1 MSDLRPGRAIGPWL
15 VEERIGA
22 GGQATVHRARH
33 RADGRI
39 AALKVVRADAWAEP
53 GFRGRFRRELD
64 ALLALEGPHIVPILD
79 AGEAGGTAYL
89 AMPLAREGTLADRLA
104 AGPLALDE
112 AVRILEGVAAALD
125 AAHGQGRLH
134 RDVKPGNVLLD
145 TGGAV
150 WLSDFG
156 IVRGTVTSTTG
167 IDGRLIGTPGFVA
180 PEAIA
185 GRRPGPEADRYA
197 LAVMAFEALTG
208 RPPFRAANVAALL
221 HAHLH
226 GRPPRASA
234 VRPGLPREVDAV
246 LARGLAKDPADRHRS
261 AGAFAAALAR
271 AAAPGDP
278 RLAPTLL
285 FPAVR
290 RRRLAPLAAAAA
302 LAVTGVGAAAALTIG
317 GLGDGPAGPTEPA
330 AVAVAPRP
338 TVPGPDGRAVPAAA
352 VDASFVPGLAPG
364 RHAVGALVGEAQVTA
379 LDGRPEPAIAAVAAA
394 LEADGYLVA
403 PVAGADGRSVRL
415 VARRP
420 FDMSG
425 GSDQWALLIEDG
437 PDGPRALIVSGGGGA
452 PARYARELS
461 AARPAGVL
469 PI

>member
-1 MSDLRPGRAIGPWL
+1 VTHPRPGRAVGPWL
-15 VEERIGA
+15 VEEQIGA
-22 GGQATVHRARH
+22 GGQATVHRARN
-33 RADGRI
+33 RVSGQV
-39 AALKVVRADAWAEP
+39 AALKVVRPGAWAEP
-53 GFRGRFRRELD
+53 GFRERFRRERE

-89 AMPLAREGTLADRLA
+89 AMPLAREGTLADRIRG
-104 AGPLALDE
+104 GPVPLE
-112 AVRILEGVAAALD
+112 EVVRIVEGVAAALD
-125 AAHGQGRLH
+125 AAHLRGRLH

-145 TGGAV
+145 RGGVV

-156 IVRGTVTSTTG
+156 IARSAVTSTTG
-167 IDGRLIGTPGFVA
+167 IEGRLIGTPGFVA

-185 GRRPGPEADRYA
+185 GRRPSPAADRYA
-197 LAVMAFEALTG
+197 LAAMAFEALTG

-226 GRPPRASA
+226 RRPPRASEL
-234 VRPGLPREVDAV
+234 VPGLPREVDAV
-246 LARGLAKDPADRHRS
+246 LARGLAKDPDDRHRT

-290 RRRLAPLAAAAA
+290 SRRLAPAAAAA
-302 LAVTGVGAAAALTIG
+302 AGLLAVAGAATALTL
-317 GLGDGPAGPTEPA
+317 GLGGGGSAGGPPPA
-330 AVAVAPRP
+330 PVALTPPP
-338 TVPGPDGRAVPAAA
+338 TVPGPDGRPVPATT
-352 VDASFVPGLAPG
+352 VDASAVPGLAPG
-364 RHAVGALVGEAQVTA
+364 RHAVGARVGEALVTA
-379 LDGRPEPAIAAVAAA
+379 LDGRPEPVIAAVAAA
-394 LEADGYLVA
+394 LEGDGYLVA
-403 PVAGADGRSVRL
+403 PVAGPDGRSLRL

-425 GSDQWALLIEDG
+425 RSAQWALLIEDG
-437 PDGPRALIVSGGGGA
+437 PDGPRALVVSGGGGA
-452 PARYARELS
+452 PAGYARDLAE
-461 AARPAGVL
+461 ARPAGVL